1 MRSKSFHPE
10 EALFEI
16 EMPLPERIPYNPRF
30 RMIVYFVVVSMIIQ
44 EVGSFTGSRLFA
56 AASMILLAFSALL
69 TLRRLLWPRY
79 LTLADDSMTVPSGFL
94 GLNSKRIGLEG
105 ISRVWVNR
113 ISSSSILC
121 VKAAE
126 GRIEISDIFLPDS
139 VVFDS
144 LKRFLESKV
153 RP

>member
-1 MRSKSFHPE
+1 
-10 EALFEI
+10 
-16 EMPLPERIPYNPRF
+16 
-30 RMIVYFVVVSMIIQ
+30 MIVYFVIVSMIAQ
-44 EVGSFTGSRLFA
+44 EIGSFTGSRLFT
-56 AASMILLAFSALL
+56 AASVILLAFSVLL

-79 LTLADDSMTVPSGFL
+79 LTLAEDSMTIPCGFL
-94 GLNSKRIGLEG
+94 RLKSKRIGFDG
-105 ISRVWVNR
+105 ISRVWVAR

-126 GRIEISDIFLPDS
+126 GRIEIPDIFLPDS
-139 VVFDS
+139 TVFDS